1 MTTFASGTTAS
12 NARDGLTRDAL
23 TVLQPGFT
31 GTTAPD
37 WLLRRLGEGL
47 ASVGLFGRNI
57 ASPEQLAALTA
68 QLRAERDDVLVAI
81 DEEGGDVTR
90 LEVRTGS
97 SFPGNHAL
105 GAVDDVALTEEVAR
119 ELGRRLAACGVNL
132 NWAPSADVNSNP
144 ANPVIGVRSFGAGTD
159 LVARHT
165 AAYVTGLQAAGV
177 AACTKHFP
185 GHGDTAVD
193 SHHALPRIDADLSVL
208 QARELVPFRAAIAAG
223 SRAVMSAHIL
233 VPALDP
239 ERPATL
245 SRRILTGLLREELG
259 YEGLIVTDGMEMQA
273 IAATY
278 GIERGSVLAIAA
290 GADAICVGGGLA
302 DDDTVRRLR
311 DALVSAV
318 RSGELSEERL
328 ADAANRVRALAEWTA
343 SAAAAR
349 KAATNG
355 LNGSNTSNIGGGT
368 GGASGSSGVNGTHGS
383 DVTGGANGT
392 GGADGPAAASGLAG
406 SDGGT
411 DVTGGANAS
420 GREGSD
426 GGTDVTGAAN
436 ASGPEGPDGGTDG
449 AAEGA
454 VEVGLV
460 AARRALTVTRS
471 ASHTPLPG
479 APYVA
484 AFTPV
489 ANIAVGDETP
499 WGVAAEL
506 ARLLP
511 GTETGSFSGEDA
523 GSEALA
529 AADGRPLVAVVRDEH
544 RHPWMGAALDTLLA
558 SRPDTVVVEMG
569 VPQSAP
575 RGALHIATHGAA
587 RVCGRAAAEVI
598 AGA

>member
-1 MTTFASGTTAS
+1 MTTFASGTDT
-12 NARDGLTRDAL
+12 LTRDAL

-57 ASPEQLAALTA
+57 ASPEQVAALTA

-105 GAVDDVALTEEVAR
+105 GAVDDTELTREVAA

-144 ANPVIGVRSFGAGTD
+144 ANPVIGVRSFGADTA

-165 AAYVTGLQAAGV
+165 AAYVTGLQSAGV

-193 SHHALPRIDADLSVL
+193 SHHALPRIDAALDVLSD
-208 QARELVPFRAAIAAG
+208 RELAPFRAAIAAG
-223 SRAVMSAHIL
+223 TRAVMSAHIL

-239 ERPATL
+239 GHPATL
-245 SRRILTGLLREELG
+245 SRPVLTDLLRGELG
-259 YEGLIVTDGMEMQA
+259 YGGLIVTDGMEMQA

-302 DDDTVRRLR
+302 DDETVRRLR
-311 DALVSAV
+311 DALVGAV
-318 RSGELSEERL
+318 RSGELAESRL
-328 ADAANRVRALAEWTA
+328 AEAAERVRELARWTA
-343 SAAAAR
+343 
-349 KAATNG
+349 
-355 LNGSNTSNIGGGT
+355 
-368 GGASGSSGVNGTHGS
+368 
-383 DVTGGANGT
+383 
-392 GGADGPAAASGLAG
+392 
-406 SDGGT
+406 
-411 DVTGGANAS
+411 
-420 GREGSD
+420 
-426 GGTDVTGAAN
+426 TGA
-436 ASGPEGPDGGTDG
+436 P
-449 AAEGA
+449 AAEG
-454 VEVGLV
+454 EVRTDIGLV
-460 AARRALTVTRS
+460 AARRALRTTA
-471 ASHTPLPG
+471 ASTFTPITE

-506 ARLLP
+506 ARRLP
-511 GTETGSFSGEDA
+511 GTRTGSYTGEDA
-523 GSEALA
+523 GRVALEAA
-529 AADGRPLVAVVRDEH
+529 GERRVVAVVRDEH
-544 RHPWMGAALDTLLA
+544 RHPWMATALDTLLSA
-558 SRPDTVVVEMG
+558 RPDTIIVEMG
-569 VPQSAP
+569 VPQASP

-587 RVCGRAAAEVI
+587 RVCGRAAAEAIV
-598 AGA
+598 GE

>member
-1 MTTFASGTTAS
+1 MTTFASGTDT
-12 NARDGLTRDAL
+12 LTRDAL

-57 ASPEQLAALTA
+57 ASPAQLAALTA

-105 GAVDDVALTEEVAR
+105 GAVDDVELTTEVAR

-144 ANPVIGVRSFGAGTD
+144 ANPVIGVRSFGAD
-159 LVARHT
+159 PELVARHT
-165 AAYVTGLQAAGV
+165 AAYVTGLQSAGV

-193 SHHALPRIDADLSVL
+193 SHLALPRIDADPTVL
-208 QARELVPFRAAIAAG
+208 RERELAPFRAAIGAG
-223 SRAVMSAHIL
+223 TKAVMSAHIL
-233 VPALDP
+233 VPALDAQ
-239 ERPATL
+239 RPATL
-245 SRRILTGLLREELG
+245 SGGILTDLLRKELG
-259 YEGLIVTDGMEMQA
+259 YEGLIVTDGMEMRA

-278 GIERGSVLAIAA
+278 GIERGSALAIAA

-302 DDDTVRRLR
+302 DDETVRRLR
-311 DALVSAV
+311 DALVDAV
-318 RSGELSEERL
+318 RTGALAESRL
-328 ADAANRVRALAEWTA
+328 ADAARRVRELAGWTA
-343 SAAAAR
+343 GAAAP
-349 KAATNG
+349 AAED
-355 LNGSNTSNIGGGT
+355 S
-368 GGASGSSGVNGTHGS
+368 
-383 DVTGGANGT
+383 
-392 GGADGPAAASGLAG
+392 GADI
-406 SDGGT
+406 
-411 DVTGGANAS
+411 
-420 GREGSD
+420 
-426 GGTDVTGAAN
+426 
-436 ASGPEGPDGGTDG
+436 
-449 AAEGA
+449 
-454 VEVGLV
+454 GLV

-471 ASHTPLPG
+471 PDFAPLTE

-511 GTETGSFSGEDA
+511 GTETGTFAGETA
-523 GSEALA
+523 GADALA
-529 AADGRPLVAVVRDEH
+529 AAGGRRVVAVVRDEH
-544 RHPWMGAALDTLLA
+544 RYPWMGEAVRTLLA
-558 SRPDTVVVEMG
+558 ARPDTAVVEMG
-569 VPQSAP
+569 VPQAAP
-575 RGALHIATHGAA
+575 RATLHIATHGAA
-587 RVCGRAAAEVI
+587 RVCGIAAAE
-598 AGA
+598 ALLAPSA

>member
-1 MTTFASGTTAS
+1 MTTFASGTDT
-12 NARDGLTRDAL
+12 LTRDAL

-57 ASPEQLAALTA
+57 SSPDQLSALTA

-105 GAVDDVALTEEVAR
+105 GAVDDVDLTREVAS

-144 ANPVIGVRSFGAGTD
+144 DNPVIGVRSFGASAD

-165 AAYVTGLQAAGV
+165 AAYVTGLQSAGV

-185 GHGDTAVD
+185 GHGDTAID
-193 SHHALPRIDADLSVL
+193 SHHALPRIDVDLPVL
-208 QARELVPFRAAIAAG
+208 MSRELSPFRAAIAAG

-239 ERPATL
+239 EHPATL
-245 SRRILTGLLREELG
+245 SHKVLTDLLRGELG
-259 YEGLIVTDGMEMQA
+259 YDGLIVTDGMEMRA
-273 IAATY
+273 IAGTY
-278 GIERGSVLAIAA
+278 GIERGSVLAVAA

-302 DDDTVRRLR
+302 DDETVRRLR

-318 RSGELSEERL
+318 RSGELPEERL
-328 ADAANRVRALAEWTA
+328 ADAAERVRSLARWTSAA
-343 SAAAAR
+343 SAADPQA
-349 KAATNG
+349 
-355 LNGSNTSNIGGGT
+355 
-368 GGASGSSGVNGTHGS
+368 
-383 DVTGGANGT
+383 
-392 GGADGPAAASGLAG
+392 
-406 SDGGT
+406 
-411 DVTGGANAS
+411 
-420 GREGSD
+420 E
-426 GGTDVTGAAN
+426 
-436 ASGPEGPDGGTDG
+436 PDP
-449 AAEGA
+449 
-454 VEVGLV
+454 EVGLR
-460 AARRALTVTRS
+460 AARRALTLTG
-471 ASHTPLPG
+471 AHPAPLTEP
-479 APYVA
+479 PYVA

-489 ANIAVGDETP
+489 ANFAVGDETP

-506 ARLLP
+506 TRLLP
-511 GTETGSFSGEDA
+511 GTETGSFAGEGA
-523 GSEALA
+523 GMAALA
-529 AADGRPLVAVVRDEH
+529 AAGRRRIVAVVRDEH
-544 RHPWMGAALDTLLA
+544 RHPWMTAALDSVLR
-558 SRPDTVVVEMG
+558 SRPDTIVVEMG
-569 VPQSAP
+569 VPQAP
-575 RGALHIATHGAA
+575 ARGALHIATHGAA

-598 AGA
+598 AGE

>member
-1 MTTFASGTTAS
+1 MTTLASGTDT
-12 NARDGLTRDAL
+12 LTRDAL

-31 GTTAPD
+31 GTSAPD

-57 ASPEQLAALTA
+57 ASPAQLGRLTA

-105 GAVDDVALTEEVAR
+105 GAVDDVALTREVAF
-119 ELGRRLAACGVNL
+119 ELGRRLAECGVNL

-144 ANPVIGVRSFGAGTD
+144 GNPVIGVRSFGADTD

-193 SHHALPRIDADLSVL
+193 SHHALPRIDVDASVL
-208 QARELVPFRAAIAAG
+208 HARELAPFRAAIAAG

-239 ERPATL
+239 DRPATL
-245 SRRILTGLLREELG
+245 SRRVLTGLLREELG
-259 YEGLIVTDGMEMQA
+259 YQGLIVTDGMEMQA
-273 IAATY
+273 IAGTY

-302 DDDTVRRLR
+302 DDETVRRLR

-318 RSGELSEERL
+318 RSGELAEERL
-328 ADAANRVRALAEWTA
+328 ADAAERVRALARWTA
-343 SAAAAR
+343 SASVSAQ
-349 KAATNG
+349 
-355 LNGSNTSNIGGGT
+355 
-368 GGASGSSGVNGTHGS
+368 AS
-383 DVTGGANGT
+383 
-392 GGADGPAAASGLAG
+392 AAASGSAPEAASDAASAPGGVSTGMGAG
-406 SDGGT
+406 AGPGS
-411 DVTGGANAS
+411 GA
-420 GREGSD
+420 GHD
-426 GGTDVTGAAN
+426 I
-436 ASGPEGPDGGTDG
+436 
-449 AAEGA
+449 
-454 VEVGLV
+454 GLV
-460 AARRALTVTRS
+460 AARRALTVTCS
-471 ASHTPLPG
+471 EAYEPVGEP
-479 APYVA
+479 PFVA
-484 AFTPV
+484 VLTPV

-511 GTETGSFSGEDA
+511 GTETGSFAGGEGGNGEDTAPAALTAA
-523 GSEALA
+523 G
-529 AADGRPLVAVVRDEH
+529 DRRIVAVVRDEH
-544 RHPWMGAALDTLLA
+544 RHAWMASALDALLA
-558 SRPDTVVVEMG
+558 ARPDTIVVEMG
-569 VPQSAP
+569 VPQATP

-587 RVCGRAAAEVI
+587 RVCGRAAAEII
-598 AGA
+598 AGH